1 MIAEQ
6 TKRIKNQTKYS
17 QRRKKKMK
25 NFEIKGNK
33 VINTS
38 VNATNTF
45 EIVEKVPSDYFI
57 WNIGN
62 NMGSDEYI
70 PFCQKRYPQYPKSCE
85 INAETLKAIKLP
97 IEEVKILRRAA
108 HEGVASKEQAE
119 KAINSKRKGKRAEI
133 KRAYAEK
140 TIQIFNRITVA

>member
-1 MIAEQ
+1 
-6 TKRIKNQTKYS
+6 
-17 QRRKKKMK
+17 MK

-108 HEGVASKEQAE
+108 EELRRTQKSWEE
-119 KAINSKRKGKRAEI
+119 RKRKGKRAEI

-140 TIQIFNRITVA
+140 TIEIFNRITTV